1 MRPWKLKIMTPL
13 IQIKSPL
20 THLAHL
26 SKHRSPRR
34 KNGPNL
40 DPTPWAIINP
50 HQQTLPVT
58 PETRGSSYW
67 ILCLMLFECCSS
79 LKVQGSRPPS
89 QASRPSHLG
98 SGNNIQVLSY
108 PKLGSRIS
116 ELGSG
121 KVAGKV
127 LIVDQYAGPAK
138 ILILLETVLKW
149 CFKWASNPAPGHH
162 FFPS

>member
-1 MRPWKLKIMTPL
+1 MDTARPSQKP
-13 IQIKSPL
+13 Q
-20 THLAHL
+20 
-26 SKHRSPRR
+26 
-34 KNGPNL
+34 
-40 DPTPWAIINP
+40 
-50 HQQTLPVT
+50 VT
-58 PETRGSSYW
+58 
-67 ILCLMLFECCSS
+67 
-79 LKVQGSRPPS
+79 PS

-127 LIVDQYAGPAK
+127 LIVDQYSGPAK

-149 CFKWASNPAPGHH
+149 CPGEIADTSYRH
-162 FFPS
+162 FNAQLHKHFCQFTYQCLIVNRHVLCVSLCGSQKSSGNGISLVCVLPL